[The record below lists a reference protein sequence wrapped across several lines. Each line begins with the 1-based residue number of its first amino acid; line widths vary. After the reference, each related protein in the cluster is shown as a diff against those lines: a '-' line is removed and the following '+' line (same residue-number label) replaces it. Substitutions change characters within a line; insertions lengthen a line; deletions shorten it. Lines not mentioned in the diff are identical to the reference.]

1 MNKELVETL
10 EEAFDWWGSV
20 SILPVSDFLKLI
32 DDTGINRDDDDLLLI
47 FKYVQSFY
55 NRGYVDGATYI
66 ANVAGFG
73 SRLNP

>member
-1 MNKELVETL
+1 MNKEPVETL
-10 EEAFDWWGSV
+10 EEAINWWSSV
-20 SILPVSDFLKLI
+20 SILPVSDFLKLVG
-32 DDTGINRDDDDLLLI
+32 TGINRDDDDLLLI